1 MQTPRHISKL
11 VDSLRKLP
19 GVGSRSAE
27 RFAYHLIDWS
37 PEDLSALATLVT
49 EIPFKLMSCPEC
61 GALMEERCA
70 LCEDTRR
77 GTQTLCVVAT
87 FKDIFAIENTH
98 EFSGHYHVLGGLLS
112 PLDHLGPEKL
122 SLPKLKSRLERFQ
135 TQELLLA
142 LDSTL
147 EGDTTSLWLK
157 QELASFP
164 IKISRLAFG
173 LPMGSALDY
182 VDGGTLARAL
192 QSRREF

>member
-1 MQTPRHISKL
+1 MQTPKHISKL

-27 RFAYHLIDWS
+27 RFAYNLIDWS
-37 PEDLSALATLVT
+37 PQDLSTLATLLS
-49 EIPFKLMSCPEC
+49 EIPIRLTCCPEC
-61 GALMEERCA
+61 GALIEERCL
-70 LCEDTRR
+70 LCNDTRR
-77 GTQTLCVVAT
+77 DGETLCVVAT
-87 FKDIFAIENTH
+87 FKDIFAIEATR
-98 EFSGHYHVLGGLLS
+98 EFLGQYHVLGGLLS
-112 PLDHLGPEKL
+112 PLDRHGPEKL
-122 SLPKLKSRLERFQ
+122 SIDKLKRRLVSLN

-157 QELASFP
+157 RELADHP
-164 IKISRLAFG
+164 LKISRLAFG
-173 LPMGSALDY
+173 LPMGSALDF

>member
-1 MQTPRHISKL
+1 MQTPKHISKL

-37 PEDLSALATLVT
+37 PEDLMTLST
-49 EIPFKLMSCPEC
+49 LLSEIPIRLTCCPEC
-61 GALMEERCA
+61 GALIEESCS
-70 LCEDTRR
+70 LCSDTRR
-77 GTQTLCVVAT
+77 YGEMLCVVAT
-87 FKDIFAIENTH
+87 FKDIFTIEATR
-98 EFSGHYHVLGGLLS
+98 EFMGQYHVLGGLLS
-112 PLDHLGPEKL
+112 PLDRQGPEKL
-122 SLPKLKSRLERFQ
+122 SIGKLKERLARLN
-135 TQELLLA
+135 TQEVLLA

-157 QELASFP
+157 RELAEHP

-173 LPMGSALDY
+173 LPMGSALDF